1 MTRKRLLGVL
11 AFGLLFA
18 VSLLWKSP
26 EGRLASQLG
35 EIASALSY
43 ARDESASAR
52 DQRFRDALG
61 GWLDGSSEIHIT
73 GAGAFT
79 GSEGA
84 LHGLQ
89 QLTSKRPQAY
99 FELERIEV
107 TLEGDRASAVGL
119 LNVSE
124 TQVSDLHR
132 DQRRVDIRLSKAASG
147 WTVRTLRIGEADN
160 TQPWERP

>member
-1 MTRKRLLGVL
+1 MTRKRLLWVL

-26 EGRLASQLG
+26 EGRLASQLS
-35 EIASALSY
+35 ETTTALSY
-43 ARDESASAR
+43 AQDESATAR

-61 GWLDGSSEIHIT
+61 GWLDSSSEIQIS

-79 GSEGA
+79 GGEGA
-84 LHGLQ
+84 LQGLQ
-89 QLTSKRPQAY
+89 QLASKRPQAY
-99 FELERIEV
+99 FELERLEV
-107 TLEGDRASAVGL
+107 SLQGDQASAVGL

-147 WTVRTLRIGEADN
+147 WTIRTLRIGEADN